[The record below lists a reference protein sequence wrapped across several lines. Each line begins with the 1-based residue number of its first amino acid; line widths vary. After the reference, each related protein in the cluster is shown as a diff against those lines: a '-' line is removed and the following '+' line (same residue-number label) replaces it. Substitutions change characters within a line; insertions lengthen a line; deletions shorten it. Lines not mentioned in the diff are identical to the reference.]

1 MECRWNHL
9 SYRSVSASLSRILLN
24 IPTCL
29 IFRLKDL
36 IKLASG
42 EVSEVFVAL
51 DLDLRPQLVHH
62 S

>member
-1 MECRWNHL
+1 MEWNHL
-9 SYRSVSASLSRILLN
+9 SYRSVSASLTQTLLN
-24 IPTCL
+24 ILTCL
-29 IFRLKDL
+29 IFRLKNL

-51 DLDLRPQLVHH
+51 DLYSRPQLVHR